1 MRSSGDWQSVWDDRI
16 LEVAAEDEDGAVSV
30 GDLDKHGRIRISQ
43 SSISR
48 RCQKLAE
55 HDLLRKIGD
64 GVYIIT
70 EEGRAYLNE
79 EYDAGEG
86 VYLNDDVSENGPTAT
101 GTNGV

>member
-16 LEVAAEDEDGAVSV
+16 LEVAAEDEDGVVSV
-30 GDLDKHGRIRISQ
+30 GDLDKHDRIRISQ

-48 RCQKLAE
+48 RCQTLAE
-55 HDLLRKIGD
+55 HSLLRKIGD

-70 EEGRAYLNE
+70 EEGEAYLNE

-86 VYLNDDVSENGPTAT
+86 VYLNDDESQNGPAAT

>member
-16 LEVAAEDEDGAVSV
+16 LEVAAEDDDGVVSV
-30 GDLDKHGRIRISQ
+30 GDLDQHDRIRISQ

-70 EEGRAYLNE
+70 EAGRAYLNG

-86 VYLNDDVSENGPTAT
+86 VYLNGDESEN
-101 GTNGV
+101 